1 MLQNAYF
8 LLKIDADTAE
18 NERNLAENLPKI
30 GNPTVLPMTGA
41 STLGDPAEADEEE
54 LVLAPA
60 GPGGGDG
67 PLPPDEALSN
77 S

>member
-1 MLQNAYF
+1 
-8 LLKIDADTAE
+8 
-18 NERNLAENLPKI
+18 
-30 GNPTVLPMTGA
+30 MTSLEGQE
-41 STLGDPAEADEEE
+41 LGVGVRDRPVILEQVEADEEE

>member
-1 MLQNAYF
+1 
-8 LLKIDADTAE
+8 
-18 NERNLAENLPKI
+18 
-30 GNPTVLPMTGA
+30 MTSLEGQE
-41 STLGDPAEADEEE
+41 LGVGVRDRPVILEQVEADEEE

-77 S
+77 SLVNAIVFPKEILSILLHVAKTSSS

>member
-1 MLQNAYF
+1 
-8 LLKIDADTAE
+8 
-18 NERNLAENLPKI
+18 
-30 GNPTVLPMTGA
+30 MTSLEGQE
-41 STLGDPAEADEEE
+41 LGVGVRDCPVILEQVEAAEEE
-54 LVLAPA
+54 LVLPPT